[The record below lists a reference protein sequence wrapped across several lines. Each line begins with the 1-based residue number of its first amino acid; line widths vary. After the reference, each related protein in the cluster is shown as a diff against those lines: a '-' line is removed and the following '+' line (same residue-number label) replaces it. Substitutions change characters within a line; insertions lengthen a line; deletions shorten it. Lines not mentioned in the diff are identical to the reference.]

1 MNSLPT
7 TETAVHFHRLIFGG
21 LVALLPALMAAK
33 GCAVAEIGSD
43 ERVCGGLEALSC
55 DAGEFCKYSDDSCSP
70 GDETG
75 VCEPVPEVCGEIY
88 APVCGCDDKTYDN
101 ECLANAEGVSVAS
114 DGKCGQPSDVC
125 GPMEEEC
132 GEGEFCK
139 YPISASCGT
148 DTEAGVC
155 TPKPETCT
163 LDDVPVCGCDGET
176 YSNACEAD
184 AEGVSV
190 ASDGECDQPS
200 KVCGGW
206 TSEKCDEGEFCD
218 YPNDSCAK
226 ADGVGVCKPV
236 PESCDGNYDPVCG
249 CDGETYSNICEATR
263 EGMSSVS
270 PGECPEPSS
279 VCGSMALEC
288 DDGEFCKYPP
298 SSSCVSFA
306 DEGVCVPIPELCGE
320 IYAPVCTCTGE
331 TYDNECL
338 ADAARAFIAF
348 EGTCAQPSNT
358 CGFTGGVC
366 DEGEFCNYPLDAM
379 CGVGPAVD
387 ATGTC
392 EPIPDGCDDN
402 YDPMCGCDGETYSN
416 ECNAHMAGTPVA
428 YAGECFEE
436 GQVCGGLVGGLC
448 DEGEFCNIP
457 LERSCGGTD
466 ESGLCEPIPEGCTT
480 DYDPVCGCDGETYG
494 NECEARAASV
504 SIQALGEC
512 NE

>member
-1 MNSLPT
+1 MPKNTMNSLPT

-88 APVCGCDDKTYDN
+88 APVCDCNGETYDN
-101 ECLANAEGVSVAS
+101 ECLADAARAFIAFEGAC
-114 DGKCGQPSDVC
+114 DQPSDVC

-206 TSEKCDEGEFCD
+206 TSEKCDEGEFC
-218 YPNDSCAK
+218 
-226 ADGVGVCKPV
+226 
-236 PESCDGNYDPVCG
+236 
-249 CDGETYSNICEATR
+249 
-263 EGMSSVS
+263 
-270 PGECPEPSS
+270 
-279 VCGSMALEC
+279 
-288 DDGEFCKYPP
+288 
-298 SSSCVSFA
+298 
-306 DEGVCVPIPELCGE
+306 
-320 IYAPVCTCTGE
+320 
-331 TYDNECL
+331 
-338 ADAARAFIAF
+338 
-348 EGTCAQPSNT
+348 
-358 CGFTGGVC
+358 
-366 DEGEFCNYPLDAM
+366 NYPLDAM

-392 EPIPDGCDDN
+392 EPIPDACDDN
-402 YDPMCGCDGETYSN
+402 YDPVCGCDGATHSN

-448 DEGEFCNIP
+448 EEGEFCNIP